1 MNGALKLLRFGWL
14 AGLPFAMNAE
24 NRHRRDEREF
34 LEDFDRETARL
45 LGDADHVVQIMEHEG
60 ERQRRSEA
68 HSSSRRTLAKNRL
81 KRKADRELIE
91 QIKESFRAN
100 TAGLRT
106 EIEGVRP

>member
-1 MNGALKLLRFGWL
+1 MNTEIED
-14 AGLPFAMNAE
+14 P
-24 NRHRRDEREF
+24 RDERQF
-34 LEDFDRETARL
+34 LADFDRETDRL
-45 LGDADHVVQIMEHEG
+45 MCESDHVVQIMEHEG